1 MSEAQLAAATVV
13 IDGKLYTVGITEKA
27 KENQLLTLECLDP
40 RNSKWQ
46 SKNKLCFLR
55 GDANIIALKNK
66 LYLCGGVTTS
76 FTTTSFISHNTVISN
91 VLEHY
96 SDVVMDRHS
105 AGTASV

>member
-66 LYLCGGVTTS
+66 LYLCGGVTTA
-76 FTTTSFISHNTVISN
+76 FISHNTVISN

>member
-13 IDGKLYTVGITEKA
+13 IDGKLYRVGITEKA
-27 KENQLLTLECLDP
+27 QENQLLTLEYLDL

-46 SKNKLCFLR
+46 SKNKLCFPR
-55 GDANIIALKNK
+55 DDANIIALKNK

-76 FTTTSFISHNTVISN
+76 FISSNTVISN